1 MKTITLLLA
10 LAAVLSACSAVPC
23 PYPQSRD
30 WLGQCSQR
38 GGM

>member
-1 MKTITLLLA
+1 MARFLMATLLLVL
-10 LAAVLSACSAVPC
+10 LAGCSGPC
-23 PYPQSRD
+23 SPPLTRD